1 MVTPLFR
8 ISGVGSPFFNNY
20 YAVALLDESRI
31 VSDVFDQI
39 LQTSRNKNHYHKY
52 ILWQVHMIHI
62 NVSSLDNYCFWDM
75 SVSPTYLLPM
85 TLLQFICLLSQFDA
99 MHSVLKSIK
108 KSHLRSYWVI
118 SLNKLVFAL
127 TYKTIPMDFTVCHI
141 VCISLIFISLRS
153 DLDMSV
159 WKFN

>member
-39 LQTSRNKNHYHKY
+39 LQTSRNIFIISTSCDKFIWFISMCHLSITIVFGICQCHP
-52 ILWQVHMIHI
+52 H
-62 NVSSLDNYCFWDM
+62 
-75 SVSPTYLLPM
+75 TYLLPM

-127 TYKTIPMDFTVCHI
+127 TDKTIPMDFTVCHI